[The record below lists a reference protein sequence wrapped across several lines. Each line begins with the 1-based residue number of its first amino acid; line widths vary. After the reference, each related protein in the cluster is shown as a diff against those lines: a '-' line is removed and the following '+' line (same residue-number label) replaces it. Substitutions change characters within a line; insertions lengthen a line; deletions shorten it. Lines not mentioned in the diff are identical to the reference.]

1 MVNAGFGP
9 PSVPCL
15 DEGVGSPRQ
24 LLPILSLSISTGHA
38 RKHLE
43 GNRYFGLG
51 APLSSCVDLV

>member
-24 LLPILSLSISTGHA
+24 LLPILSLSISNGYGSY
-38 RKHLE
+38 RLQM
-43 GNRYFGLG
+43 
-51 APLSSCVDLV
+51 